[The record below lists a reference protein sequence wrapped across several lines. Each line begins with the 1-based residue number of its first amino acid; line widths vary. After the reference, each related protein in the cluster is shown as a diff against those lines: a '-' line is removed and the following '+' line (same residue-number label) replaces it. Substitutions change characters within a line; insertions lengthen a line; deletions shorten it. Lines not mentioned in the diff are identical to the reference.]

1 MKKVVLVTGASSGIG
16 EATARKFAGQGFSVI
31 LAARSEDKLTALA
44 ESLQSVTE
52 VYAARLD
59 VSDSAS
65 IDAFFEAL
73 PSDFQHIDVLVNNAG
88 LALGLEPAHE
98 ANLDDWETMVQTN
111 IMGLLRVTRRVL
123 PGMVAR
129 NQGHVINIGS
139 TAGNW
144 PYPGGNAYGATK
156 AFVQQFSRGLRADL
170 KGKPIRVTN
179 IEPGMCETNFSNVR
193 FKWDTE
199 QASKVYQGTKPL
211 SADDIADIVF
221 WVNSTPPH
229 VNVNTLEVMP
239 VCQTWGP
246 FSISR
251 DMEID

>member
-1 MKKVVLVTGASSGIG
+1 M
-16 EATARKFAGQGFSVI
+16 
-31 LAARSEDKLTALA
+31 
-44 ESLQSVTE
+44 
-52 VYAARLD
+52 
-59 VSDSAS
+59 
-65 IDAFFEAL
+65 
-73 PSDFQHIDVLVNNAG
+73 LVNNAG

-98 ANLDDWETMVQTN
+98 AHLDDWETMVQTN

-123 PGMVAR
+123 PDMVER
-129 NQGHVINIGS
+129 KTGHVINIGS

-170 KGKPIRVTN
+170 QGKPVRVSN

-199 QASKVYQGTKPL
+199 KASQVYQGTQPL
-211 SADDIADIVF
+211 SAQDIAETVF
-221 WVNSTPPH
+221 WVNSMPPH
-229 VNVNTLEVMP
+229 VNVNTLELMP

-251 DMEID
+251 DMECE

>member
-1 MKKVVLVTGASSGIG
+1 MNKVVLVTGASSGIG
-16 EATARKFAGQGFSVI
+16 EAAARKFAENGFAVI
-31 LAARSEDKLTALA
+31 LAARSEDKLAALA
-44 ESLQSVTE
+44 ESLKPVTE

-59 VSDSAS
+59 VSDNNS
-65 IDAFFEAL
+65 IDAFFDSL
-73 PSDFQHIDVLVNNAG
+73 PDAFQHIDVLVNNAG

-98 ANLDDWETMVQTN
+98 AHLDDWETMVQTN

-123 PGMVAR
+123 PDMVER
-129 NQGHVINIGS
+129 KTGHVINIGS
-139 TAGNW
+139 TTGNW

-170 KGKPIRVTN
+170 QGKPVRVSN

-199 QASKVYQGTKPL
+199 KASQVYQGTQPL
-211 SADDIADIVF
+211 SAQDIAETVF
-221 WVNSTPPH
+221 WVNSMPPH
-229 VNVNTLEVMP
+229 VNVNTLELMP

-251 DMEID
+251 DMESE

>member
-16 EATARKFAGQGFSVI
+16 EATARKFAEQGFAVI
-31 LAARSEDKLTALA
+31 LAARNEDKLAVLS
-44 ESLQSVTE
+44 ESLKTVTD
-52 VYAARLD
+52 VYMARLD
-59 VSDSAS
+59 VSDSDS
-65 IDAFFEAL
+65 IEAFFATIPEA
-73 PSDFQHIDVLVNNAG
+73 FQSIDVLVNNAG

-123 PGMVAR
+123 PGMVER
-129 NQGHVINIGS
+129 NTGHVINIGS

-170 KGKPIRVTN
+170 SGKPIRVTN

-211 SADDIADIVF
+211 SADDIADIVY

-246 FSISR
+246 FAISR
-251 DMEID
+251 EMESE

>member
-1 MKKVVLVTGASSGIG
+1 MNKVVLVTGASSGIG
-16 EATARKFAGQGFSVI
+16 EATARKFAEQGFAVI

-44 ESLQSVTE
+44 KSLQPLTD

-65 IDAFFEAL
+65 IDAFFEKL
-73 PSDFQHIDVLVNNAG
+73 PEAFQPIDVLVNNAG

-123 PGMVAR
+123 PGMVER
-129 NQGHVINIGS
+129 NTGHVINIGS

-170 KGKPIRVTN
+170 SGKPIRVTN

-199 QASKVYQGTKPL
+199 QASKVYQGTQPL
-211 SADDIADIVF
+211 SAGDIADIVF
-221 WVNSTPPH
+221 WVNSVPPH

-246 FSISR
+246 FAISR
-251 DMEID
+251 DMEVE